1 VKKWAAAI
9 YRYSRAITIVVA
21 IALAVALV
29 SLVSVDLGPA
39 LKARAERAGGGWL
52 DRGMRIGRLG
62 VQLGRGR
69 FVIEDLVIDG
79 MRPGEDPWL
88 VAKRVEVSLT
98 WGALLRREVLLDSI
112 EMTDWRMVVESF
124 PDGRQTF
131 PRVMGPPRP
140 PRTGP
145 SPVVTTL
152 QYVRAWRGEFVYR
165 DFGSNWSVVTRNL
178 DVNVAK
184 LIDYRG
190 RVRFSNSTIKIQNYE
205 PLTASLGATFKVVN
219 GQVVFERMQL
229 VTDGT
234 VSDLTGVVDIA
245 RWPEQTYQL
254 KSRIQFSEMRPIFFA
269 GNDFSLHGEG
279 QFTGT
284 FHLFKGGRELK
295 GSFFSE
301 EAGLN
306 QFRFPNLEGDLIWV
320 PSRMEVTRA
329 TSEFYG
335 GRTAF
340 KYRMAPLGKPAEPI
354 RSRFDVEYADVDL
367 LALTNLLET
376 EGLRIAGRATGRNLV
391 DWPNGKWAERTG
403 DGEVS
408 ITPPPGVNVIGSRL
422 PAEATAEAEGR
433 ALEQGPFSNHRP
445 LLPVGIGGHLTYRFD
460 PAALW
465 LEPSEVATAD
475 TYVAFEGAT
484 AWGDRSKIPFRV
496 TSTNWQESDRL
507 LAGIMTAFGAS
518 TMAIPIDGVGRFD
531 GVMLGAF
538 NRPRIEGRFV
548 GDKLHAWGVTWGA
561 VDADFVV
568 ENAYANI
575 SRAVLRDGFSQI
587 DVTGQFSLG
596 YPRRDG
602 GEEIDARVRVSSR
615 TVADFLAAFDLEDYD
630 VQGLVSGDFHLYGQY
645 TQPLGFGRLAI
656 RQGTAYG
663 EPFAEG
669 EAALRFEGTGVR
681 LDGLT
686 VSKGGTTVTGA
697 AYVGWNG
704 AYSFN
709 ADGRAMA
716 VETLAVAA
724 MSSGPGFTGLLD
736 FSANGSGTFNQP
748 RYDVK
753 FGVRDLFYGDEG
765 VGEVSGRMS
774 VQGTVLVYEME
785 VASTRLAASGT
796 GRIALTDQRDAE
808 LSFRITD
815 TSLDPYVRAFQP
827 QLSPFTSAV
836 ASGAIRV
843 VGELYNPDALRV
855 DVDVEDVALRF
866 FDYELKNAGHIRM
879 SVDRQ
884 VLRVDALRL
893 VGDGTELDLAGTVD
907 IPKEGLALTANGSAN
922 LAVLQGF
929 APDVRSSGRAEVA
942 ARLTGTTGAPMV
954 SGTALLSDGR
964 LRHFGV
970 PHALEALNGIIT
982 FTATGV
988 QLDGLSG
995 RLAGG
1000 PVRFGGRLG
1009 VSGYTLSEYDV
1020 TATGTDMRL
1029 RFPEG
1034 MRSVVDADLALRGPN
1049 TAPVLS
1055 GVVTVKSATWTRP
1068 FDTSGGLFDFS
1079 SGSDAVPTVEGAL
1092 TAAAPNQLSYDVRL
1106 IAPSSLRIENDQAR
1120 IVASADVNLRGT
1132 YDRPLV
1138 LGRVDIER
1146 GEARFEGRRYLV
1158 TRGTLDFTNPERI
1171 QPFFDIEAE
1180 TRVRVPQ
1187 QTYRVTL
1194 RLAGTTERL
1203 QPEFTSDPPLP
1214 PLDILTM
1221 LFSDSG
1227 PSGDFELAAQQRPN
1241 DRQQRLLEARATR
1254 ALTGTLSAEVGKVV
1268 QETFGVD
1275 SFQIT
1280 PLLVD
1285 PYQQSA
1291 RLNVNPSAR
1300 VTIGKRI
1307 SDRIYLTYAR
1317 SLSSSTRDEIILLEF
1332 DQSESL
1338 AWVLSQ
1344 NEDRT
1349 YALEMRKRH
1358 TF

>member
-1 VKKWAAAI
+1 VKRWVAAL

-21 IALAVALV
+21 VALAVALV
-29 SLVSVDLGPA
+29 SVVSVDLGPA
-39 LKARAERAGGGWL
+39 LKARAERAGGNWL
-52 DRGMRIGRLG
+52 ERGLHIGRLG

-69 FVIEDLVIDG
+69 FIIEDLVIEG
-79 MRPGEDPWL
+79 MRPGEEPWL

-98 WGALLRREVLLDSI
+98 WGALIRREVLLDSI
-112 EMTDWRMVVESF
+112 EMSDWRMVVESF

-131 PRVMGPPRP
+131 PRVTGPPRQ
-140 PRTGP
+140 PRTTP
-145 SPVVTTL
+145 PPVVTTL

-165 DFGSNWSVVTRNL
+165 DFGSNWSAITRNI
-178 DVNVAK
+178 DVTVAK

-190 RVRFSNSTIKIQNYE
+190 RMLFSNSTIKIQNYE
-205 PLTASLGATFKVVN
+205 PMTASMGATFRVEN
-219 GQVVFERMQL
+219 GRIVFDRMQL
-229 VTDGT
+229 LTDGT
-234 VSDLTGVVDIA
+234 VSDVTGELDIA
-245 RWPEQTYQL
+245 RWPEQTYQV
-254 KSRIQFSEMRPIFFA
+254 KSRIQFPAMRPIFFS
-269 GNDFSLHGEG
+269 GETFSLHGEG
-279 QFTGT
+279 LFDGT
-284 FHLFKGGRELK
+284 FHMFKGGRELK
-295 GSFFSE
+295 GTFFSE
-301 EAGLN
+301 EAGVN

-320 PSRMEVTRA
+320 PDRLEVTRA
-329 TSEFYG
+329 TSDFNG
-335 GRTAF
+335 GRTSF
-340 KYRMAPLGKPAEPI
+340 KYRMAPLGKPGVPI
-354 RSRFDVEYADVDL
+354 RSRFDVDYTDVDL
-367 LALTNLLET
+367 LALTNLLGT
-376 EGLRIAGRATGRNLV
+376 EGLRLAGRASGRNLL
-391 DWPNGKWAERTG
+391 DWPNGKWADRLG

-408 ITPPPGVNVIGSRL
+408 IAPPAGTAVIGSRL
-422 PAEATAEAEGR
+422 PPDSALRAEGR
-433 ALEQGPFSNHRP
+433 ATVQGPFSNHLP
-445 LLPVGIGGHLTYRFD
+445 GGPVGIGGRMTYRFD
-460 PAALW
+460 PAAIW
-465 LEPSEVATAD
+465 IEPSEIATSE
-475 TYVAFEGAT
+475 TYVAFEGAS
-484 AWGDRSKIPFRV
+484 AWGERSKLPFRV

-507 LAGIMTAFGAS
+507 LAGIMTAFGVP
-518 TMAIPIDGVGRFD
+518 TLAIPIDGIGRFE

-538 NRPRIEGRFV
+538 SRPRIEGRFI
-548 GDKLHAWGVTWGA
+548 GAELRAWGVTWGE

-568 ENAYANI
+568 ENSYANI
-575 SRAVLRDGFSQI
+575 SRAVMRDGFSQI

-596 YPRRDG
+596 YPRKDG
-602 GEEIDARVRVSSR
+602 GEEINARVRISHR
-615 TVADFLAAFDLEDYD
+615 TVADFLGAFDLESYD
-630 VQGLVSGDFHLYGQY
+630 VHGLVSGDFHLYGQY
-645 TQPLGFGRLAI
+645 TQPYGFGRIAI

-669 EAALRFEGTGVR
+669 EAALRFEGAGVR

-686 VSKGGTTVTGA
+686 LLKGGTAVTGA
-697 AYVGWNG
+697 AYIGWNG

-709 ADGRAMA
+709 ADGRGMA
-716 VETLAVAA
+716 VETLEAAA

-736 FSANGSGTFNQP
+736 FSASGSGTFNQP

-765 VGEVSGRMS
+765 VGEISGRLS
-774 VQGTVLVYEME
+774 VQGTVLIYEME

-796 GRIALTDQRDAE
+796 GRIALTDQMDAE

-815 TSLDPYVRAFQP
+815 TSLDPYLRAFQP

-836 ASGAIRV
+836 ASGAVRV
-843 VGELYNPDALRV
+843 VGELYNPDALRI
-855 DVDVEDVALRF
+855 DVEVEDVVLRF
-866 FDYELKNAGHIRM
+866 FDYELKNAGNIRM

-884 VLRVDALRL
+884 MLQVDALRL
-893 VGDGTELDLAGTVD
+893 VGEDTELDLAGSVD
-907 IPKEGLALTANGSAN
+907 IPQQTLALTANGAAN

-942 ARLTGTTGAPMV
+942 ARLTGPASAPVV
-954 SGTALLSDGR
+954 SGTALLSNGR
-964 LRHFGV
+964 LRHFSV
-970 PHALEALNGIIT
+970 PHALEALNGIVT

-1000 PVRFGGRLG
+1000 PVRFAGRIA
-1009 VSGYTLSEYDV
+1009 VNGYTLTEYDV
-1020 TATGTDMRL
+1020 SATGTDMRL

-1034 MRSVVDADLALRGPN
+1034 MRSLVDAELALRGPG

-1055 GVVTVKSATWTRP
+1055 GVVTVKSAIWTRP

-1079 SGSDAVPTVEGAL
+1079 GSGDAIPTVEGAL
-1092 TAAAPNQLSYDVRL
+1092 AEAASDQLRYDVRL
-1106 IAPSSLRIENDQAR
+1106 IAPSTLRIENDQAR
-1120 IVASADVNLRGT
+1120 IVASADISLRGT
-1132 YDRPLV
+1132 YDRPLI
-1138 LGRVDIER
+1138 LGRADIER
-1146 GEARFEGRRYLV
+1146 GEARFEGRRYVV
-1158 TRGTLDFTNPERI
+1158 TRGTLDFQNPDRI

-1194 RLAGTTERL
+1194 RMAGTTERL

-1221 LFSDSG
+1221 LFSDAG

-1285 PYQQSA
+1285 SYSA

-1349 YALEMRKRH
+1349 YALEVRKRH
-1358 TF
+1358 AF